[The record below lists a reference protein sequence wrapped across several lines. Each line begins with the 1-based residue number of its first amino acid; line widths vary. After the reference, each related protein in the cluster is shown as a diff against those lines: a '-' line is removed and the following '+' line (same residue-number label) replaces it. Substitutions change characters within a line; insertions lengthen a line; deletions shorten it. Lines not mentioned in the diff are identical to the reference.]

1 MTSAIAG
8 AGFPVT
14 ALLRQQTERQ
24 AQQAEQ
30 QAQALEQQAAAKR
43 REARAAQQQAR
54 ELDSEATESA
64 NRANLLQQNL
74 AAAERLTESQQ
85 QRTERLNSA
94 LDRTA
99 ASESAPQDD
108 AEQQTDSETPSNPT
122 STVSV
127 SGNNAATPF
136 SLIARPLAPSSGLN
150 INVQV

>member
-24 AQQAEQ
+24 AQQAEK

-54 ELDSEATESA
+54 ELDSEAAESA

-74 AAAERLTESQQ
+74 AAADRLTENQQ

-99 ASESAPQDD
+99 AAEPEQQED
-108 AEQQTDSETPSNPT
+108 AEPQTASATPSNPT
-122 STVSV
+122 TTATV

-136 SLIARPLAPSSGLN
+136 SLIARPPAPSSGLS

>member
-54 ELDSEATESA
+54 ELDSEAAESA

-74 AAAERLTESQQ
+74 ATADRLTESQQ

-94 LDRTA
+94 LNRT
-99 ASESAPQDD
+99 EAPAQQDD
-108 AEQQTDSETPSNPT
+108 TQPQTDSETQPKPT
-122 STVSV
+122 TTVSV
-127 SGNNAATPF
+127 SSNNAATPF
-136 SLIARPLAPSSGLN
+136 SLIARPPAPSSGLS

>member
-54 ELDSEATESA
+54 ELDSEAAESA

-74 AAAERLTESQQ
+74 AAADRLTESQQ
-85 QRTERLNSA
+85 QQTERLNSA

-99 ASESAPQDD
+99 AAQQDD
-108 AEQQTDSETPSNPT
+108 AEPQADSETKSNPT
-122 STVSV
+122 SAVTV
-127 SGNNAATPF
+127 SGNNATTPF
-136 SLIARPLAPSSGLN
+136 SLIARPPAPSSGLS